1 MDISYL
7 SIFFFSIITI
17 LYYMFPSIGKHPIT
31 MTILKNNDFESYY
44 KKNLSRLGLYFLV
57 IVVSQF
63 GINSLYLINK
73 CGGSAGTNVGVA
85 ALLTF
90 IPWILIFGI
99 MIALLIVYPGLKS
112 AFSDV
117 IGYFVVAGKSNDI
130 LTSILVDVNVDES
143 LEQVTDVKEKGD
155 MKKTAQAIL
164 KLCGNKSILI
174 NQMTPENFLPV
185 WDTLKP
191 LMKTDISDIDQ
202 KQEDLLKLVVLRDN
216 IGEGMWYFYTAI
228 LLSSIISFNLAT
240 RGCRKSLDDLKAS
253 HDAYL
258 KTEQNIQDQKDLN
271 NSTVMTL
278 SSG

>member
-1 MDISYL
+1 
-7 SIFFFSIITI
+7 
-17 LYYMFPSIGKHPIT
+17 MFPSIGKHPIT